1 MELRI
6 DSHRMSA
13 LPARLSRISAVMA
26 LLAIL
31 ACGDGST
38 KPPIDPPNRA
48 PVATGGIP
56 GQTVAAGETTA
67 VDVAQYF
74 SDPDGDALTFAAES
88 SDTGVATVS
97 VSGSTVT
104 VFGAGKGT
112 ATTTVTATD
121 PDGLSAL
128 QPFTVTVP
136 NRPPVVVDSIP
147 GLELNAGD
155 SATMDVSQHFE
166 DPDGDALT
174 FAAESSDTGVA
185 TVSVSGSTVTVF
197 GAGKGTATTTVTATD
212 ADGLSAAQAFMVT
225 VPNRPP
231 VVVDSI
237 PGLEL
242 NVGDSATM
250 DVSQH
255 FEDPDEDTL
264 TFTVESSDTGVA
276 TVSVSGSTVTVF
288 GAGKGTA
295 TTTVTATDADGLS
308 AAQAFMVTVPNR
320 PPVVV
325 DSIPGLELDS
335 GDSATVDVSRIFED
349 PDGDPLTFA
358 VVSSDAQV
366 ATASSSDSLV
376 TIRGLGSGT
385 ATVEV
390 TAFDTEGLSST
401 VHTAVT
407 VHNEPPEAVSS
418 IPPLAIKE
426 ARSAAIGLQPYF
438 RDPEG
443 GVLTYSA
450 TTSDTALAMVLASD
464 STVTVTGVT
473 EGMAAITVTA
483 TDLGGLSARQSFE
496 VVVEMLTDRDVLVG
510 LYEATGGPDW
520 EHSDYWLTDQPL
532 RLWWGVRTD
541 GAGRGRVTELFL
553 RANNLSGSIPSEI
566 GKLQN
571 LQYLYLDGNN
581 LDGPIP
587 PEIGKLQNLRRL
599 ELGGDWGGNNLDGPI
614 PPEIGKLQNL
624 RRLELAGNNLDG
636 PIPPEIGE
644 LQSLQDLS
652 LSDNNLDGP
661 IPPEIGNLLN
671 LQRLSLDR
679 TNVDGP
685 IPPQIGN
692 LRNLERFSCGRCW
705 SLNGPI
711 PPEIGNLQKLQELW
725 LNGTN
730 LEGPIPSEIGNLQNL
745 QYLELADNNLDGP
758 IPSEIGN
765 LQKLMWLGLSGTN
778 LEGPIPPEI
787 GNLQNLQTLNL
798 RGNDLRGPIP
808 PEIGNLRNLQKLSLS
823 GYSLEGPIPSEIG
836 NLQSLWSLY
845 LYNTN
850 VEGPIPPEIGN
861 LQNLQYLY
869 LRGNDLRGPI
879 PPEMGNL
886 RKLQD
891 LTLSDNDLRGPIPS
905 EIGNLVALQSLTMSR
920 NNLEGPIPPEMGNL
934 WNLQGLG
941 LNNNTGLS
949 GPLPGSLTTLG
960 ELSSFQA
967 GGTDLC
973 APRDAAFRLWLQGI
987 AVRRVA
993 TCQEEG
999 SSATYLTQAVQS
1011 LRFPVPLVADEEAL
1025 LRVFVTASDPGVA
1038 LIPPVRATFFLDGEK
1053 VHVEEVTQQGG
1064 AIPTEIVEGDLRA
1077 SANAVVPGALI
1088 QPSLEM
1094 IVEIDPD
1101 GTLDPSL
1108 GVTRRI
1114 PAEGRMA
1121 IEVRAMPPLDLTLIP
1136 FLWSQSPDSAIL
1148 DTVQAMATDPVGHEL
1163 FWGTRTLLPVRE
1175 LSASAHEPVLT
1186 STNDA
1191 QTLAENTRAVRAIEG
1206 SIGFYIGMMSGAVT
1220 GGTSGSAYSPYFSG
1234 GRYRSGFSVPRWD
1247 ALAHTIGH
1255 LLHLRHAPCGRPFN
1269 PSILF
1274 PNPDGSIGAWGYD
1287 FREAGGLV
1295 PPTQPDL
1302 MSNCRP
1308 RWISEYHFTHAV
1320 RNRLLTEEASS
1331 AAAAPVKSLL
1341 LWGGVNA
1348 DGEPYLEPA
1357 FVVRAPPTIEPSGGN
1372 YEIVGSTSS
1381 GDTLFA
1387 LRFELGEQ
1395 SGGETPGSS
1404 FAFLLPVRPE
1414 WAESLAALTLS
1425 GPGGA
1430 VTLDRD
1436 TDQPMT
1442 ILRNSLTGQVRG
1454 ILRDLPE
1461 SALGRAGREPNLQ
1474 VLFSR
1479 GIPDAAAWRR

>member
-1 MELRI
+1 MELTI
-6 DSHRMSA
+6 DSHCSGVS
-13 LPARLSRISAVMA
+13 PARLSRISAVMA

-38 KPPIDPPNRA
+38 KPPIDPPNQA

-242 NVGDSATM
+242 
-250 DVSQH
+250 
-255 FEDPDEDTL
+255 
-264 TFTVESSDTGVA
+264 
-276 TVSVSGSTVTVF
+276 
-288 GAGKGTA
+288 
-295 TTTVTATDADGLS
+295 
-308 AAQAFMVTVPNR
+308 
-320 PPVVV
+320 
-325 DSIPGLELDS
+325 DS

-358 VVSSDAQV
+358 AVSSDAQV

-418 IPPLAIKE
+418 IPPLTIKE

-532 RLWWGVRTD
+532 RLWRGVQTD
-541 GAGRGRVTELFL
+541 GAGRVTWLFL

-571 LQYLYLDGNN
+571 LQYLDLARNN

-587 PEIGKLQNLRRL
+587 PEIGKLQNLLSLQLAR
-599 ELGGDWGGNNLDGPI
+599 NNLDGPI
-614 PPEIGKLQNL
+614 PPEIGNL
-624 RRLELAGNNLDG
+624 LN
-636 PIPPEIGE
+636 
-644 LQSLQDLS
+644 LQDLS

-661 IPPEIGNLLN
+661 IPPE
-671 LQRLSLDR
+671 
-679 TNVDGP
+679 
-685 IPPQIGN
+685 IGN

-711 PPEIGNLQKLQELW
+711 PPEIGNLQNLQILW
-725 LNGTN
+725 LNGTNLEGPIPPEIGELQNLLSLTLSDNNLDGPIPSEIGNLQNLQSLYLTGTN

-745 QYLELADNNLDGP
+745 LSLTLSDNNLDGP

-765 LQKLMWLGLSGTN
+765 LL
-778 LEGPIPPEI
+778 
-787 GNLQNLQTLNL
+787 NLQ
-798 RGNDLRGPIP
+798 R
-808 PEIGNLRNLQKLSLS
+808 LSLS
-823 GYSLEGPIPSEIG
+823 GYGLEGPIPSEIG
-836 NLQSLWSLY
+836 NLQNLQYLY
-845 LYNTN
+845 LNNTN

-861 LQNLQYLY
+861 LQNLQILY

-879 PPEMGNL
+879 PPEIGNL
-886 RKLQD
+886 QNLQY
-891 LTLSDNDLRGPIPS
+891 LYLAGNNLEGPIPS
-905 EIGNLVALQSLTMSR
+905 EIGNLVALQYLYLAG

-1053 VHVEEVTQQGG
+1053 VHVEEVAQQGG

-1175 LSASAHEPVLT
+1175 LSARAHEPVLT

-1220 GGTSGSAYSPYFSG
+1220 GGTSGSANSSYYSG
-1234 GRYRSGFSVPRWD
+1234 GYSRSGFSVPRWD

-1255 LLHLRHAPCGRPFN
+1255 LVFLRHAPCGGAFD

-1287 FREAGGLV
+1287 FREGGGLV
-1295 PPTQPDL
+1295 PPSLLDL

-1320 RNRLLTEEASS
+1320 RMRLLTEEASS

-1461 SALGRAGREPNLQ
+1461 SALGRAALEPNLR

-1479 GIPDAAAWRR
+1479 GIPEAAAWRR